1 MTHGNAET
9 STIFL
14 PPLQLTHSL
23 AAIALICEIVT
34 ALTFHQK
41 ALIQVTAGANSNEI
55 LSTGR
60 TVVTVT

>member
-9 STIFL
+9 STIVRL
-14 PPLQLTHSL
+14 V
-23 AAIALICEIVT
+23 AVALICEIVT

-41 ALIQVTAGANSNEI
+41 ALIQVTAGANCNEI